1 MTTHDA
7 RTAGTSDAPGGRAG
21 RDYVDWDFAAKT
33 ARRIVPA
40 GPKASQEEIRD
51 LVAELRQAASRAVE
65 PVAQTSGLR
74 APVGAPRPLVVDRPR
89 WIETNVASLQGML
102 GPVLDEVVERHRRV
116 DRERGRAAGKDAPVA
131 LQKVGGALTG
141 TEVAGMLSWVSTK
154 VLGQYDLAPQGTPRL
169 LLVAPNIMSAEREL
183 EVDEHD
189 FRLWVCL
196 HEETHRVQFT
206 AVPWLRDHIVQAARS
221 LGSRLVPE
229 GDALGQQLQTVVTG
243 LPGVL
248 RGETDITQLLA
259 TPEQREQIAAIT
271 AVMSLLEGHAD
282 VVMDEVGPEV
292 IPTVALIRERFTQ
305 RRKGAG
311 AVDVLLRRLLGME
324 AKMRQ
329 YRDGA
334 VFVRAVID
342 EVGLDGFNRVW
353 SSPETLP
360 RAVEIPDPGAW
371 VRRVHG

>member
-1 MTTHDA
+1 MTQDHGATTGTTTTQA
-7 RTAGTSDAPGGRAG
+7 RPGSE
-21 RDYVDWDFAAKT
+21 YVDWAFAAR
-33 ARRIVPA
+33 ASRRMVPA
-40 GPKASQEEIRD
+40 GPKVSSEEIRD
-51 LVAELRQAASRAVE
+51 LVGELRQAASRAIE
-65 PVAQTSGLR
+65 PVAQTSLLR
-74 APVGAPRPLVVDRPR
+74 APEGTPRPLVVDRPG
-89 WIETNVASLQGML
+89 WIEANVASLQGML
-102 GPVLDEVVERHRRV
+102 GPVLDEVVERRRAHE
-116 DRERGRAAGKDAPVA
+116 RARGRAGDKQTPEIV
-131 LQKVGGALTG
+131 QRVGGALTG

-169 LLVAPNIMSAEREL
+169 LLVAPNIMAAEREL

-206 AVPWLRDHIVQAARS
+206 AVPWLRDHVVDSARR

-229 GDALGQQLQTVVTG
+229 GDAVGEQLQTVIRG

-248 RGETDITQLLA
+248 RGEVDITQLLA

-292 IPTVALIRERFTQ
+292 IPSVALIRERFDQ

-334 VFVRAVID
+334 AFVRAVTD
-342 EVGLDGFNRVW
+342 KVGIEGFNRIW
-353 SSPETLP
+353 TSPETLP
-360 RAVEIPDPGAW
+360 RATEIPDPGAW

>member
-1 MTTHDA
+1 MTQDHGA
-7 RTAGTSDAPGGRAG
+7 TAGTTTTKARSGSE
-21 RDYVDWDFAAKT
+21 YVDWAFAAR
-33 ARRIVPA
+33 ASRRMVPA
-40 GPKASQEEIRD
+40 GPKVSSEEIRD
-51 LVAELRQAASRAVE
+51 LVAELRQAASRAIE
-65 PVAQTSGLR
+65 PVAQTSRLR
-74 APVGAPRPLVVDRPR
+74 APDSAPRPLVVDRPG
-89 WIETNVASLQGML
+89 WIEANVASLQGML
-102 GPVLDEVVERHRRV
+102 GPVLDDVVERRRAHE
-116 DRERGRAAGKDAPVA
+116 RARGRGSDKQAPEVIRR
-131 LQKVGGALTG
+131 VGGALTG

-169 LLVAPNIMSAEREL
+169 LLVAPNIMAAEREL

-206 AVPWLRDHIVQAARS
+206 AVPWLRDHVVESARR

-229 GDALGQQLQTVVTG
+229 GDAMGEQLQAVIRG

-248 RGETDITQLLA
+248 RGEDDITQLLA

-292 IPTVALIRERFTQ
+292 IPSVALIRERFDQ

-334 VFVRAVID
+334 AFVRAVTD
-342 EVGLDGFNRVW
+342 KVGTEGFNRIW
-353 SSPETLP
+353 TSPETLP
-360 RAVEIPDPGAW
+360 RATEIADPGAW